1 MRTEICLK
9 GVTGTES
16 RLGSTLMA
24 WFCDIRAR
32 KFGVAFQA
40 DKLTGLDSASIPHLI
55 NHTAMSAGSHEL
67 DARFRN
73 LCGEYGGGM
82 HGGHLLRDR

>member
-9 GVTGTES
+9 GVTDPDS
-16 RLGSTLMA
+16 LLGSTLMA
-24 WFCDIRAR
+24 WFRDIRVW

-40 DKLTGLDSASIPHLI
+40 DKLTGLASAGIPHLI

-67 DARFRN
+67 DARFRI